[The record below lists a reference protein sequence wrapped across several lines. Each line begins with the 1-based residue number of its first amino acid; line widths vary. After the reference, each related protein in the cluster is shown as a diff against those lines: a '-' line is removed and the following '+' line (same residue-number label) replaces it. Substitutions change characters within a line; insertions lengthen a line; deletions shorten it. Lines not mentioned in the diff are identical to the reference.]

1 MPLAILLQE
10 QLGILTKGVKKIQGW
25 DSATETF
32 ALVVDRLR
40 SAYLVRW
47 FGTSL
52 PSVGLSLRVA
62 FANMDELRRR
72 WLAIGAGRAV
82 ETPVS
87 GPNLTEPLLGM
98 TGTLVGIFATPL
110 NAALLS
116 VLFGNLVER
125 WWQVGLAA
133 ANWLTFG
140 LLGSGI

>member
-52 PSVGLSLRVA
+52 PSVGLSLRAA
-62 FANMDELRRR
+62 FAGGIALLFGLSATAIAGNREPFDFLGAAAELIDALRRFWEQVTGPR
-72 WLAIGAGRAV
+72 EAV
-82 ETPVS
+82 R
-87 GPNLTEPLLGM
+87 NPLLREILLLGDR
-98 TGTLVGIFATPL
+98 T
-110 NAALLS
+110 AALLA
-116 VLFGNLVER
+116 F
-125 WWQVGLAA
+125 
-133 ANWLTFG
+133 
-140 LLGSGI
+140 LLGGFAILVA